1 MDQLIRFLKDPY
13 FNGEY
18 RKPSF
23 LDLFLPLV
31 GYFVLVI
38 PIGVLLLVLSGIFNF
53 SMKTFEAQ
61 SYQRLLF
68 GLLLGPFVEE
78 IFFRL
83 IYGFNKRNLWIII
96 VTSLIFAVAF
106 TIKSEPVKAYIF
118 LAFCFTF
125 SLLLIY
131 FTKTSRIFNYYFKF
145 FFYGLA
151 MIFAFLH
158 IFNFSGIEPVKYLL
172 VMFIIIPQFILGL
185 LLGYV
190 RLTYGFIYA
199 VGFHMVV
206 NLSII
211 F

>member
-1 MDQLIRFLKDPY
+1 MDQLLRFFKDPY
-13 FNGEY
+13 YNGEY

-23 LDLFLPLV
+23 VDLFLPLFV
-31 GYFVLVI
+31 YFILVI
-38 PIGVLLLVLSGIFNF
+38 PIGVILLVLSEIFDF
-53 SMKTFEAQ
+53 SMKTLEVQ
-61 SYQRLLF
+61 YYQRVVF
-68 GLLLGPFVEE
+68 GLILGPFIEE

-83 IYGFNKRNLWIII
+83 IYVFSKRNLLVII
-96 VTSLIFAVAF
+96 VISLSLAVTF
-106 TIKSEPVKAYIF
+106 LIKSEPVKAYMFI
-118 LAFCFTF
+118 AVCFTF
-125 SLLLIY
+125 SLLLLY
-131 FTKTSRIFNYYFKF
+131 FTKASMVINKYFKM

-151 MIFAFLH
+151 IIFAFLH

-172 VMFIIIPQFILGL
+172 VIFIIVPQFILGL

-190 RLTYGFIYA
+190 RLSYGFIYA